1 MKKAISRVMTFA
13 LTVVCAAAAIACNDN
28 KAPAADNT
36 IPATSWNQTVETFFD
51 DAALTEGNGAEAIEE
66 KTLLSEHF
74 ADFHYEDGK
83 YTASEIVSTDVV
95 IEDVVI
101 TVSQG
106 KIIKITYKLRY
117 SDPNKADKAVTIE
130 NGTVTYDALAKP
142 VAPAATP
149 TEWQEYVTAFGEITN
164 YSQVSRNENVLDL
177 YRVDGTTDYREV
189 VGTYYSGEIN
199 GKNGTEYFR
208 YSRKNALDPWQK
220 SVVSE
225 PDYSEDFESNSLVAY
240 AAEVLT
246 ANYEAFEYSEGKYTA
261 DQIVYYDSEID
272 YEMVIENLE
281 VVVSGGRI
289 VSVKFTEYYFGDTV
303 IDNIGTTTVALP
315 DNIAT
320 VAGKTFAFDDI
331 AFEDV
336 PEDTKPAMLANAEGS
351 SVVFGDGTVDLVLTA
366 QTDAQTGTFSETA
379 GVITATFPEMS
390 NMQMGFTYNGH
401 ELILVFVMPSPAGG
415 DPAVPAT
422 PQIMYCIIYKETV

>member
-74 ADFHYEDGK
+74 VDFHYEDGK

-117 SDPNKADKAVTIE
+117 SDPNKADKTVTIE
-130 NGTVTYDALAKP
+130 NGTVTYGELAKP
-142 VAPAATP
+142 VAPAATL

-164 YSQVSRNENVLDL
+164 FTQVSRNENVLDL

-189 VGTYYSGEIN
+189 VGTYYLGEIN

-208 YSRKNALDPWQK
+208 YSRKSALDPWQK
-220 SVVSE
+220 SVVGE
-225 PDYSEDFESNSLVAY
+225 PDYGEDFEYNSIVAY
-240 AAEVLT
+240 AAEALT
-246 ANYEAFEYSEGKYTA
+246 ANYEAFEYSAGTYTA
-261 DQIVYYDSEID
+261 DHIVYD
-272 YEMVIENLE
+272 EMDIENLE

-289 VSVKFTEYYFGDTV
+289 VSVKFTEYFFGDTV

-336 PEDTKPAMLANAEGS
+336 PENMQPAMLANAEGTS
-351 SVVFGDGTVDLVLTA
+351 ITFGNGTIDMVSAD
-366 QTDAQTGTFSETA
+366 DSQTGTFSENA
-379 GVITATFPEMS
+379 GVITATFPEMPG
-390 NMQMGFTYNGH
+390 NAQMHFTYNGH
-401 ELILVFVMPSPAGG
+401 ELIQVITIYPAVG
-415 DPAVPAT
+415 DPSAPEG
-422 PQIMYCIIYKETV
+422 PQIVYIIYKETV